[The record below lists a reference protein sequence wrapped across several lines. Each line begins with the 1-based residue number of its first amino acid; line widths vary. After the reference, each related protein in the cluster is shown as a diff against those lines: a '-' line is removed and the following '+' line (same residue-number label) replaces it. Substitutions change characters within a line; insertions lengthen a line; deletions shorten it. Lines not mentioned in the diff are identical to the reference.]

1 MPTTFRPY
9 SPGQSL
15 LLPPSPLDWLPE
27 GHLSHFVSD
36 MIDQFDL
43 RAFYERYEGDGRRKQ
58 PYEPRMMLK
67 VIVYSYMTG
76 TFSSRKIARRIEE
89 DIALRYL
96 ASGNFPA
103 HRTICDFRVD
113 HLDAFISLLVQI
125 LRIAEEAGLVKLG
138 RIAIDGSKVR
148 ANASK
153 HKAMSYDRM
162 KSEEGKLE
170 QQIAEILAQAAEED
184 AREDAEYGPDRR
196 GDELPEELQRRESR
210 LRTIRD
216 AKQRLEQR
224 QREQDEKAGR
234 FEGDDDPAKKKGTPF
249 KRKFG
254 VPDGKAQENFTDPD
268 SRIMNSTEGF
278 QQCYNP
284 QIAVDAESQ
293 LIVGTELTQ
302 CAADSGSL
310 LSVVDV
316 VKRICGTAP
325 EQVLADAGYKS
336 EASFV
341 ELERRNIDAYVA
353 LGRERAATDTPKTPK
368 TALPATQRMKDKLD
382 SPPGKETYR
391 RRKAIVEPVFGWIK
405 NVLGF
410 RRFSVRG
417 LRKVAGE
424 WAFVCLVVNMKRMSV
439 LLRAA

>member
-1 MPTTFRPY
+1 MSTTFRPY
-9 SPGQSL
+9 TPEQSL
-15 LLPPSPLDWLPE
+15 LLPPSPFDWLPE
-27 GHLSHFVSD
+27 GHLAHFIPD

-43 RAFYERYEGDGRRKQ
+43 NSFYERYEGDGRRKQ

-67 VIVYSYMTG
+67 VIIYSYMTG

-89 DIALRYL
+89 DIAVRYL
-96 ASGNFPA
+96 AAGNFPS

-113 HLDAFISLLVQI
+113 HLDAFSSLLVQI
-125 LRIAEEAGLVKLG
+125 IRIAQEAGLVKLG

-148 ANASK
+148 ASASK

-162 KSEEGKLE
+162 KIDEEKLE
-170 QQIAEILAQAAEED
+170 KEIADIFAKAAEED

-210 LRTIRD
+210 LQKIKEARE
-216 AKQRLEQR
+216 RLEQR
-224 QREQDEKAGR
+224 QREQDTKAGR
-234 FEGDDDPAKKKGTPF
+234 SEGDDDPARKKKGKPF

-278 QQCYNP
+278 QQCYNA
-284 QIAVDAESQ
+284 QIAVDGDSQ
-293 LIVGTELTQ
+293 LIVGSEVTQ

-310 LSVVDV
+310 LPVVEV
-316 VKRICGTAP
+316 VEHNCGTSP
-325 EQVLADAGYKS
+325 EQIVADAGYKS

-341 ELERRNIDAYVA
+341 ELEKKKIDAYVS
-353 LGRERAATDTPKTPK
+353 LGREGKETTTE
-368 TALPATQRMKDKLD
+368 TTLPATLRMKEKLA
-382 SPPGKETYR
+382 SPPGKAAYR

-410 RRFSVRG
+410 RRFSLRG
-417 LRKVAGE
+417 IRKVAGE
-424 WAFVCLVVNMKRMSV
+424 WALVCLVVNLKRLSTLV
-439 LLRAA
+439 AVA

>member
-1 MPTTFRPY
+1 MPTTFRSYTPE
-9 SPGQSL
+9 QSL
-15 LLPPSPLDWLPE
+15 LLPPSPFDWLAE
-27 GHLSHFVSD
+27 GHLAHFISD
-36 MIDQFDL
+36 MIDQLDL
-43 RAFYERYEGDGRRKQ
+43 GAFYERYEGDGRRKQ

-96 ASGNFPA
+96 AAGNCPS

-113 HLDAFISLLVQI
+113 HLDAFSSLLVQI
-125 LRIAEEAGLVKLG
+125 IRIAQEAGLVKLG

-162 KSEEGKLE
+162 KSEEQKLE
-170 QQIAEILAQAAEED
+170 KEIADILGQAAEED

-210 LRTIRD
+210 LRKIREARD
-216 AKQRLEQR
+216 RLEQR
-224 QREQDEKAGR
+224 QKEQDTKAGR
-234 FEGDDDPAKKKGTPF
+234 SEGDDDPARKKKGKPF

-254 VPDGKAQENFTDPD
+254 VPADKAQENFTDSD

-278 QQCYNP
+278 QQCYNA
-284 QIAVDAESQ
+284 QIAVDANCQ
-293 LIVGTELTQ
+293 LIVGADVIQ
-302 CAADSGSL
+302 NAADSGSL
-310 LSVVDV
+310 LPMVDLV
-316 VKRICGTAP
+316 EQNCGTTP
-325 EQVLADAGYKS
+325 EQVVADAGYKS

-341 ELERRNIDAYVA
+341 ALEQKKIDAYVA
-353 LGRERAATDTPKTPK
+353 LGREGKKVTTQT
-368 TALPATQRMKDKLD
+368 TLPATRRMKEKLV
-382 SPPGKETYR
+382 SPPGEAAYR

-410 RRFSVRG
+410 RRFSLRG
-417 LRKVAGE
+417 MRKVAGE
-424 WAFVCLVVNMKRMSV
+424 WALVCLVVNLKRMSALV
-439 LLRAA
+439 AVS

>member
-9 SPGQSL
+9 TPEQSL
-15 LLPPSPLDWLPE
+15 LLPPSPSDWLSE
-27 GHLSHFVSD
+27 GHLAHFISD
-36 MIDQFDL
+36 MIDQLDL
-43 RAFYERYEGDGRRKQ
+43 SAFYARYEGDGRRKQ

-96 ASGNFPA
+96 AAGNSPS

-113 HLDAFISLLVQI
+113 HLKAFGSLLVQMI
-125 LRIAEEAGLVKLG
+125 RIAQEAGLVKLG

-162 KSEEGKLE
+162 KSEEEKLE
-170 QQIAEILAQAAEED
+170 KEIADILAQAAEED
-184 AREDAEYGPDRR
+184 ACEDAEFGPDRR

-210 LRTIRD
+210 LRKIRE
-216 AKQRLEQR
+216 ARERLEQR
-224 QREQDEKAGR
+224 QKEQDTKAGR
-234 FEGDDDPAKKKGTPF
+234 SEGDDDPSRKKKGKPF

-254 VPDGKAQENFTDPD
+254 VPVDKAQENFTDSD

-278 QQCYNP
+278 QQCYNA
-284 QIAVDAESQ
+284 QIAVDADSQ
-293 LIVGTELTQ
+293 LIVAIDVTQ
-302 CAADSGSL
+302 NAADSGSL
-310 LSVVDV
+310 LPMVDLV
-316 VKRICGTAP
+316 EQNCGTTP
-325 EQVLADAGYKS
+325 EQCLADAGYKS
-336 EASFV
+336 EAAFV
-341 ELERRNIDAYVA
+341 ELEKRKIDAYVA
-353 LGRERAATDTPKTPK
+353 LGREGKK
-368 TALPATQRMKDKLD
+368 VTAQTKLPATQQMKEKLA
-382 SPPGKETYR
+382 SPPGDAAYR

-410 RRFSVRG
+410 RRFSLRG
-417 LRKVAGE
+417 IRKVAGE
-424 WAFVCLVVNMKRMSV
+424 WALVCLVINLKRMNTLV
-439 LLRAA
+439 AAA